1 MSLLAEIFPI
11 TCGSLL
17 RAYRRSLS
25 SDRAISICPHRS
37 EILKIPVPA
46 GSDLNKGAGVVVLGC
61 SQHERGRAGFDDA
74 SILHDHDR
82 VADLRG
88 DAQIVRDE
96 QNRDAAD
103 APD

>member
-1 MSLLAEIFPI
+1 MR
-11 TCGSLL
+11 SLL
-17 RAYRRSLS
+17 RAIPAVPL
-25 SDRAISICPHRS
+25 SDRAISIGPDRS

-74 SILHDHDR
+74 PVLHDHDR

-88 DAQIVRDE
+88 DAQIVRDAFVTVRE
-96 QNRDAAD
+96 FRLPSCRYITGGRA
-103 APD
+103 